1 MLVAVEETA
10 AAAGKAG
17 ETRATGRAS
26 GALEI
31 CLSLRQ
37 LALSAL
43 LALSPIMASAQIVP
57 GGTHAPGVVTTRNGI
72 PQVNISKPAGSGVSM
87 NTYNQFD
94 VQKNGAILNNSPTIV
109 NTQQAGYINGN
120 PNFGPN
126 DAARVIVNQVNSSSP
141 SQLRGY
147 LEVAGKSAQVIVAN
161 PNGLLVD
168 GGGFINTSRATLTTG
183 TPNFAADG
191 SLAGFNVSGGNITVQ
206 GAGFNGA
213 NVDQVDLLAR
223 AVQANAAIYAKNLNV
238 VTGANSV
245 DYGTLAATPIAGS
258 GTAPGVSIDVSNLG
272 GMYANR
278 IVLVGTE
285 NGVGVS
291 NKGVLA
297 AQAGDLILT
306 TQGRL
311 VLSGQ
316 TNASGNITAS
326 ARDGIDNSGTTYAQQ
341 SVSTN
346 TSGALTNSG
355 TLAAQQ
361 NTTINAGSVAS
372 SGTLGA
378 GVNGDGTIAN
388 SGDLSVSA
396 SGAITATGRNEGG
409 GNTTIQ
415 GAVVS
420 LAGSNTSANAALALT
435 ANSGDLNLSG
445 ATTTAGGAL
454 NANAAGSLVNDSG
467 KLSGG
472 SVQASAA
479 SVSNAGGQIVSGSAL
494 GVNTP
499 GALGNRQGVFQS
511 VGGATIGSAS
521 LDNTGGQML
530 SLNGDG
536 LNLDV
541 TGTLLNGVG
550 GVIGGN
556 GNVQLSAAIFTNQG
570 KVNAL
575 RNAVLRAW
583 NLTNS
588 GTVTAGGTLNVS
600 VSGALGNAGGAL
612 SGSATT
618 VAASSIDNTNGSIDG
633 NALAVT
639 SSSDL
644 VNRNGKLT
652 QYGTADQTISAGGT
666 LDSTGGTIASNANTL
681 AVTANTI
688 TNDGGTLQHAG
699 AGMLKLKATGAL
711 SNAGGKVQTNG
722 ALNVAGAKLDNSGGT
737 LTAQQTAQVNADS
750 DMVNRRGTLYGGN
763 GLTVSTQGDIDNT
776 GGSAQS
782 AGDLSVTA
790 GGALSNAQGTIAAN
804 GAHGAVNVSAANVDN
819 TGGKLTNA
827 GDGET
832 TVTASNVTNTGGT
845 LGGNGDVTVN
855 AQIVANDAGAT
866 LVAGGA
872 ANLNVTQRV
881 NNAGGTLYGGREL
894 NLNQAGAAVINEG
907 GAILGGLD
915 VSVNVASLSNAG
927 GAIRA
932 NRDVSASGIFSGGG
946 DMVAGR
952 NLALAVN
959 GDYTNGASNNLHA
972 DGAMTVNATGTL
984 TNTGTLAANGALTA
998 TGANVVNTAGA
1009 AINSSN
1015 TTVNANGMLTNAG
1028 RIEGDTVT
1036 TNSTTLANTGTV
1048 IGNNVTVN
1056 ANDVQNTGAAAVIA
1070 GANSVRVYAQ
1080 NSVTNADGATIYS
1093 AGNLEIARDG
1103 TRDGTGM
1110 LANQTGTLTNSAATI
1125 EADGDID
1132 IAARTVSNIRTG
1144 VVTQAGT
1151 PQDAGSTTLTLWTA
1165 DLGSDLSVGVFGN
1178 YHSLDFP
1185 QWNWSAGAISDQ
1197 TIHALANPITVT
1209 IPASQVTNLDTKAQT
1224 FSLAQPIYDHYQ
1236 SGATVVARD
1245 ITTNTTQWYNSLTD
1259 NGDGTVSITFWPD
1272 FDPNRQ
1278 MRPDPLQV
1286 RWDIGNHDYVEKS
1299 RTTQTTTT
1307 TDQLVSAGNVAKIQA
1322 QGAIRI
1328 NANGGS
1334 INNQASTMAAG
1345 GDLVRR
1351 ADGGSVTDTGTVLQ
1365 QAVVT
1370 TTESVFYWHQKT
1382 GGSTD
1387 TQSRKDGT
1395 YDGVAQ
1401 STTTVDTLPAI
1412 ASSNSNV
1419 QTDAQSISI
1428 NAVDRQGNTVAGSGV
1443 TGGGADGTQAGTVS
1457 GQSNRPQ
1464 TVGGA
1469 TGGIPN
1475 LKLPVNGL
1483 YTYNTAP
1490 GATYLIAT
1498 DPRFTQYANF
1508 ISSDYLLKQLG
1519 YDPSTVEKRLGDG
1532 LYESTLIRNQV
1543 TQLTGRTY
1551 LAGFTDNLDEYT
1563 ALMNSGV
1570 TYAKAFGLEPGIAL
1584 SAAQMAQLTT
1594 DMVWLVSQD
1603 VTLPDGSH
1611 QSVLVPQVYLAQSGT
1626 VDLTHSGAL
1635 VAGNAV
1641 NLNASGDVNNSGHI
1655 VSNVATTVIGNNI
1668 VNSGIIGSAGTTAVA
1683 AVQDVRNTS
1692 GRIGGTDVVVQA
1704 GRDVINETQTYG
1716 VSTSFTNRNYAGTT
1730 TGTAVDAVGA
1740 ISATNSATVI
1750 AGRDVNLNGAQVQA
1764 GGNAAIA
1771 AGRDL
1776 NVGTVE
1782 LTATKDS
1789 SGFGGQDFL
1798 HDKQTRNLGS
1808 AIVAGGDLTTVSGRD
1823 TTLTN
1828 ATVRAGG
1835 DATVVAGG
1843 DLTVTAAKD
1852 VHTHNEQSMSN
1863 SKSQSTN
1870 SAYDEQVQ
1878 GSSIS
1883 AGGDITLA
1891 AGQKSTGNLSVLGSS
1906 VATDTNGGGV
1916 KLVSTGDVTVG
1927 SVSETHDS
1935 QSWSHNEHSGFLSK
1949 QKDTDTTSSHQVIAN
1964 GSTVSGDTVTG
1975 AAGHDMTI
1983 TGSTVAATND
1993 VNLSAAN
2000 SLTINTSQD
2009 TSDSSHFH
2017 ETTKTGLGSSGGI
2030 AISYG
2035 KVDQKDTTRDSS
2047 VTNNGSLVGST
2058 DGNVNLKAGADLHVT
2073 GSDLIAAQNVTGTG
2087 ANVTIDSATGTTHH
2101 DETHETSKSG
2111 FTLGLAGSVGDAIN
2125 NAISQTQSANR
2136 DAGNNDR
2143 AAALHSIAA
2152 AGDAAMVGAG
2162 AMSAA
2167 GGGKPDIGV
2176 QLSFGSS
2183 KSKSTFSE
2191 DQTINSGSSVRTGG
2205 TAAFVATAN
2214 GQAGSGNVTI
2224 AGSNVNANDVML
2236 VAKNQVNLV
2245 NTTDTDST
2253 RSTNKSSSASV
2264 GVQYTLGGGFGV
2276 SASMSNAHGDA
2287 NSDAAMQHNTHINGA
2302 NSVAIVSGG
2311 DTNIVGANVNGKQV
2325 SADIGGNLNIASVQD
2340 TTVSTAHQSSSGGGF
2355 TISQGGGSAS
2365 FSAQNGHADGNYAGV
2380 NEQAGIQAGD
2390 GGFAINVKG
2399 NTDLKGAVIASDAGA
2414 SKNALTTGTLTF
2426 SDIEDHSHYS
2436 ATSNGFSAGGGIG
2449 STGKATGPGSVSGSG
2464 GVIPMMTQNEHGDE
2478 SATTRSA
2485 VSAGAVNVTD
2495 GAHQTQDVA
2504 SLSRDTTNTNGT
2516 VAKAP
2521 DVNHILDQQAD
2532 TMQAAQAAGQVVAQG
2547 IGAYAD
2553 AKRDA
2558 ALDTAQKALDNGDL
2572 NGAAAAMADYNNWKE
2587 GGNGRAE
2594 LQAAGGALIGGLGG
2608 GSAFGAAAGA
2618 MGAGLAS
2625 KMADQTKAFGS
2636 SVADATG
2643 SSLAGNI
2650 AGNILSGLGGALVG
2664 GTAGAATA
2672 SNVNLYN
2679 QGHDTGEAAAEKKAA
2694 GLTQQLVDTYN
2705 NAVRVRQALGDGIS
2719 SSIDQFVG
2727 LMTGGAKAKMA
2738 ESPSD
2743 LIAQGAANGANAVI
2757 GARGGEPPAA
2767 SPGAVLVDPA
2777 VQALNPAQNVAGYGP
2792 GNAIFNSGDG
2802 STDASSASNSTNQ
2815 SGKSDPANTKVPS
2828 SILGGDGKLPA
2839 GIGGTGTP
2847 IPMEPTRNPS
2857 ATAEQFAKAAFNG
2870 QTPVKVVNNITGE
2883 GSWVAIMP
2891 DGTAITYRP
2900 AGQASTATATT
2911 TATVEINS
2919 AAVRNINNGN
2929 VAKFKFPGK

>member
-10 AAAGKAG
+10 TAAGKAG

-43 LALSPIMASAQIVP
+43 LALSPLMASAQIVP
-57 GGTHAPGVVTTRNGI
+57 GGAHSPGVVTTQNGI
-72 PQVNISKPAGSGVSM
+72 PQVNINRPAGSGVSI

-94 VQKNGAILNNSPTIV
+94 IQKNGAILNNSPTIV

-191 SLAGFNVSGGNITVQ
+191 SLTGFNVTGGNITVQ

-258 GTAPGVSIDVSNLG
+258 GLAPGVSVDVSNLG

-291 NKGVLA
+291 NRGVLA
-297 AQAGDLILT
+297 APAGDLILT
-306 TQGRL
+306 TQGKL
-311 VLSGQ
+311 VLAGQ
-316 TNASGNITAS
+316 TNASGNITTS

-341 SVSTN
+341 SVSAN
-346 TSGALTNSG
+346 TSGAVTNSG

-361 NTTINAGSVAS
+361 NTTISAGSVAS

-378 GVNGDGTIAN
+378 GVNGDGTFAN

-396 SGAITATGRNEGG
+396 NGAVMATGRNEGG

-415 GAVVS
+415 GAAVS

-454 NANAAGSLVNDSG
+454 NANAAGSLINDSG

-479 SVSNAGGQIVSGSAL
+479 NVSNAGGQIVSGSAL

-499 GALGNRQGVFQS
+499 GALGNRQGVIQS
-511 VGGATIGSAS
+511 AGGATIGSAS

-536 LNLDV
+536 LNLGV

-556 GNVQLSAAIFTNQG
+556 GNVQLNAATFTNQG

-575 RNAVLRAW
+575 RDAVLRAW
-583 NLTNS
+583 NLNNS
-588 GTVTAGGTLNVS
+588 GTVTAGGALNVS
-600 VSGALGNAGGAL
+600 ATGAVGNAGGTL
-612 SGSATT
+612 SGSTTT
-618 VAASSIDNTNGSIDG
+618 VAASSIDNTNGDIEGD
-633 NALAVT
+633 ALAVST
-639 SSSDL
+639 PGDFI
-644 VNRNGKLT
+644 NRNGKLT
-652 QYGTADQTISAGGT
+652 QYGAADQTISAGGK
-666 LDSTGGTIASNANTL
+666 LDSTGGTIASNANNLTL
-681 AVTANTI
+681 WGQSV
-688 TNDGGTLQHAG
+688 TNDNGTLQHAG
-699 AGMLKLKATGAL
+699 AGMLKVKATGAL
-711 SNAGGKVQTNG
+711 SNVGGNVQTNG
-722 ALNVAGAKLDNSGGT
+722 TLTVAGAKLDNSGGT
-737 LTAQQTAQVNADS
+737 LTAQQAAQVNADS
-750 DMVNRRGTLYGGN
+750 GIVNRSGTLYGTN
-763 GLTVSTQGDIDNT
+763 GLSVSTQADIDNA
-776 GGSAQS
+776 GGSVQS
-782 AGDLSVTA
+782 AGDLSVSA

-804 GAHGAVNVSAANVDN
+804 GAHGAVNVSAASVDN

-827 GDGET
+827 GDGAT
-832 TVTASNVTNTGGT
+832 TVTASHITNTGGT
-845 LGGNGDVTVN
+845 LGGTGDVTIN
-855 AQIVANDAGAT
+855 SQTLENNAGAN

-881 NNAGGTLYGGREL
+881 NNAGGTLYGGTAL
-894 NLNQAGAAVINEG
+894 NLNQAGAAVINDG

-915 VSVNVASLSNAG
+915 VSVKVASLSNAG

-932 NRDVSASGIFSGGG
+932 NRDVSASGVVSGDG

-959 GDYTNGASNNLHA
+959 GDYTNDARNNLHA
-972 DGAMTVNATGTL
+972 DGDMSVSATGTL

-998 TGANVVNTAGA
+998 TGANVVNAAGA
-1009 AINSSN
+1009 DINSTN
-1015 TTVNANGMLTNAG
+1015 TTVNASGTLSNAG
-1028 RIEGDTVT
+1028 RIEGDAVT
-1036 TNSTTLANTGTV
+1036 THSATLANTGAV
-1048 IGNNVTVN
+1048 IGNDVTVN
-1056 ANDVQNTGAAAVIA
+1056 TNDVQNTGAAAVIA
-1070 GANSVRVYAQ
+1070 GANSVHVYAQ
-1080 NSVTNADGATIYS
+1080 NSVMNADGALIYS
-1093 AGNLEIARDG
+1093 AGNLEIAKDG
-1103 TRDGTGM
+1103 TRDGSGM
-1110 LANQTGTLTNSAATI
+1110 LANQTGTLTNSAAII

-1132 IAARTVSNIRTG
+1132 IAAHTVSNVRTG
-1144 VVTQAGT
+1144 IQTAAGT
-1151 PQDAGSTTLTLWTA
+1151 PQDAGTTALTLWTA
-1165 DLGSDLSVGVFGN
+1165 GLGSDLSAGVFGN
-1178 YHSLDFP
+1178 YHSLDFSE
-1185 QWNWSAGAISDQ
+1185 WNWSLGAGIGDK
-1197 TIHALANPITVT
+1197 TIYALANPITIKV
-1209 IPASQVTNLDTKAQT
+1209 PASQVTNIDASAQT
-1224 FSLAQPIYDHYQ
+1224 FSLTEPIYDHYQ

-1245 ITTNTTQWYNSLTD
+1245 ITTNATQWYNSLTT
-1259 NGDGTVSITFWPD
+1259 NADGTVSITFWPD
-1272 FDPNRQ
+1272 FDPNKNI
-1278 MRPDPLQV
+1278 RPDQAEV

-1307 TDQLVSAGNVAKIQA
+1307 TDQLVSAGNVATIQA

-1328 NANGGS
+1328 NADGGS
-1334 INNQASTMAAG
+1334 ISNESSTMAAG
-1345 GDLVRR
+1345 GDLIRR

-1370 TTESVFYWHQKT
+1370 STESVFYWHQKT
-1382 GGSTD
+1382 GGSNNT
-1387 TQSRKDGT
+1387 TEPRNDGK

-1401 STTTVDTLPAI
+1401 YTTTVDALPAI
-1412 ASSNSNV
+1412 ASSNQNV
-1419 QTDAQSISI
+1419 QTDAQTISI
-1428 NAVDRQGNTVAGSGV
+1428 NSVDRQGQTVTGSGV
-1443 TGGGADGTQAGTVS
+1443 TGGSADGTQTGTIS
-1457 GQSNRPQ
+1457 GQWNRPQ

-1483 YTYNTAP
+1483 YAYNTAP
-1490 GATYLIAT
+1490 GAPYLIAT
-1498 DPRFTQYANF
+1498 DPRFTQYASF

-1532 LYESTLIRNQV
+1532 LYETTLIRNQV
-1543 TQLTGRTY
+1543 TQLTGRTF

-1563 ALMNSGV
+1563 ALMNNGV

-1584 SAAQMAQLTT
+1584 SPAQMAQLTT

-1603 VTLPDGSH
+1603 VTLPGGSH
-1611 QSVLVPQVYLAQSGT
+1611 QTVLVPQVYLAQSST

-1655 VSNVATTVIGNNI
+1655 VSNIATTVIGNNI
-1668 VNSGIIGSAGTTAVA
+1668 TNSGIIGSAGTTAVA

-1692 GRIGGTDVVVQA
+1692 GRIGGADVLVQA

-1716 VSTSFTNRNYAGTT
+1716 VSKSFTDGHYAGSA
-1730 TGTAVDAVGA
+1730 TGTAVDAVGT
-1740 ISATNSATVI
+1740 ISATNNAAVI
-1750 AGRDVNLNGAQVQA
+1750 AGRDVNLSGALVQA

-1789 SGFGGQDFL
+1789 SGYGGQDFR
-1798 HDKQTRNLGS
+1798 HDRQTQNRGS
-1808 AIVAGGDLTTVSGRD
+1808 AIVAGGDLATVSGRD

-1835 DATVVAGG
+1835 DASMVAGG
-1843 DLTVTAAKD
+1843 DLAVTAAKD
-1852 VHTHNEQSMSN
+1852 VHTHSEQSMSN
-1863 SKSQSTN
+1863 SKSQMIN
-1870 SAYDEQVQ
+1870 SSYDEQVQ
-1878 GSSIS
+1878 GSSVS
-1883 AGGDITLA
+1883 AVGDITLE
-1891 AGQKSTGNLSVLGSS
+1891 AGQKGTGNLSVLGSS

-1916 KLVSTGDVTVG
+1916 KLVSTGDVTIG
-1927 SVSETHDS
+1927 SVSETHDA

-1949 QKDTDTTSSHQVIAN
+1949 EKTTDSTSSHQVIAN

-1983 TGSTVAATND
+1983 TGSTVAATHD

-2000 SLTINTSQD
+2000 NLTVNASQD
-2009 TSDSSHFH
+2009 AGDSSHFH
-2017 ETTKTGLGSSGGI
+2017 QTTKTGLGSSGGI

-2035 KVDQKDTTRDSS
+2035 KVDQKDTTHDSS

-2167 GGGKPDIGV
+2167 NGGKPDIGV

-2191 DQTINSGSSVRTGG
+2191 DQTINSGSSVKAGG
-2205 TAAFVATAN
+2205 TAAFVATGN

-2224 AGSNVNANDVML
+2224 AGSTVNANDVML
-2236 VAKNQVNLV
+2236 AAKNQVNLV

-2287 NSDAAMQHNTHINGA
+2287 NSDATMQHNTHVNGA

-2399 NTDLKGAVIASDAGA
+2399 NTDLKGAVIASDADA
-2414 SKNALTTGTLTF
+2414 SKNTLTTGTLTF

-2495 GAHQTQDVA
+2495 GAHHTQDVA

-2516 VAKAP
+2516 VSKAP

-2618 MGAGLAS
+2618 LGAGLAS
-2625 KMADQTKAFGS
+2625 KMADQTKAFGG

-2743 LIAQGAANGANAVI
+2743 LIAQGAANGVNAVA
-2757 GARGGEPPAA
+2757 GMGGGKPPAQ
-2767 SPGAVLVDPA
+2767 SPGAVLVD
-2777 VQALNPAQNVAGYGP
+2777 G
-2792 GNAIFNSGDG
+2792 
-2802 STDASSASNSTNQ
+2802 
-2815 SGKSDPANTKVPS
+2815 
-2828 SILGGDGKLPA
+2828 
-2839 GIGGTGTP
+2839 
-2847 IPMEPTRNPS
+2847 
-2857 ATAEQFAKAAFNG
+2857 
-2870 QTPVKVVNNITGE
+2870 
-2883 GSWVAIMP
+2883 
-2891 DGTAITYRP
+2891 
-2900 AGQASTATATT
+2900 AGQALPGGTR
-2911 TATVEINS
+2911 S
-2919 AAVRNINNGN
+2919 AAYQPDNATFATDPTSRPSGFRKQTVTDAWNNAANGSADGTKACPTCSKDVT
-2929 VAKFKFPGK
+2929 VAPGQGPRDWDIDHQPAWSTRDLSELTTRKQVLDEYNTGTRLECPSCNRSRGANPVGE

>member
-37 LALSAL
+37 LVLSAL
-43 LALSPIMASAQIVP
+43 LALSPLMASAQIVP
-57 GGTHAPGVVTTRNGI
+57 GGTHAPGVVSTQNGI
-72 PQVNISKPAGSGVSM
+72 PQVNINKPAGSGVSM

-94 VQKNGAILNNSPTIV
+94 IQKNGSILNNSPTIV

-206 GAGFNGA
+206 GAGFNGS

-223 AVQANAAIYAKNLNV
+223 AVQANAAVYAKNLNV
-238 VTGANSV
+238 VTGANTV
-245 DYGTLAATPIAGS
+245 EYGTLAATPIAGS
-258 GTAPGVSIDVSNLG
+258 SPAPGVSIDVSNLG

-306 TQGRL
+306 TQGKL

-316 TNASGNITAS
+316 TNATGNITAS

-346 TSGALTNSG
+346 TSGALSNSG

-361 NTTINAGSVAS
+361 NTTISAGSVAS
-372 SGTLGA
+372 TGTLGA

-388 SGDLSVSA
+388 AGDLSVSA
-396 SGAITATGRNEGG
+396 TGAVAATGRNEGG

-415 GAVVS
+415 GAS
-420 LAGSNTSANAALALT
+420 LNLAGSNTSANGALALT

-445 ATTTAGGAL
+445 ATTTAGAAL
-454 NANAAGSLVNDSG
+454 NVNAAGTLTNDSG

-472 SVQASAA
+472 AVQASAA
-479 SVSNAGGQIVSGSAL
+479 NISNAGGQIVSGSTVGL
-494 GVNTP
+494 STS
-499 GALGNRQGVFQS
+499 GALGNRQGVIQS
-511 VGGATIGSAS
+511 GGGAEINSAS
-521 LDNTGGQML
+521 LDNTGGQIL

-536 LNLDV
+536 LNLGV

-556 GNVQLSAAIFTNQG
+556 GNVQLSAATITNQG

-575 RNAVLRAW
+575 RDAILRAW
-583 NLTNS
+583 NLNNS
-588 GTVTAGGTLNVS
+588 GTVTAGGALNAS
-600 VSGALGNAGGAL
+600 ATDALNNTGGTL

-618 VAASSIDNTNGSIDG
+618 VSGASIDNTNGSIDADELTVSTPG
-633 NALAVT
+633 
-639 SSSDL
+639 DFI
-644 VNRNGKLT
+644 NRNGKLT
-652 QYGTADQTISAGGT
+652 QYGTADQTISAGGK
-666 LDSTGGTIASNANTL
+666 LDSTGGTIASNANNLTL
-681 AVTANTI
+681 SGQSV
-688 TNDGGTLQHAG
+688 TNDNGTLQHAG
-699 AGMLKLKATGAL
+699 AGMLKVKATGAL
-711 SNAGGKVQTNG
+711 SNVGGKVQTNG
-722 ALNVAGAKLDNSGGT
+722 ALAVGGASLNNNGGT
-737 LTAQQTAQVNADS
+737 LTAQQAAQVDADAGI
-750 DMVNRRGTLYGGN
+750 VNRNGTLYGDN
-763 GLTVSTQGDIDNT
+763 GLTVSTQGDIDNS
-776 GGSAQS
+776 GGSAQTG
-782 AGDLSVTA
+782 GDLSVSA
-790 GGALSNAQGTIAAN
+790 GGALTNARGTIAAN
-804 GAHGAVNVSAANVDN
+804 GAHGTVTVSAASIDS

-827 GDGET
+827 GDGAT
-832 TVTASNVTNTGGT
+832 TVSASSVTNTGGT
-845 LGGNGDVTVN
+845 LGGNGDVTIN
-855 AQIVANDAGAT
+855 AQTLENGAGAN

-872 ANLNVTQRV
+872 ANLSVQQRV
-881 NNAGGTLYGGREL
+881 NNAGGTLFGGMAL
-894 NLNQAGAAVINEG
+894 NLNQANAAVINDG

-915 VSVNVASLSNAG
+915 VSVSAASLSNAG

-932 NRDVSASGIFSGGG
+932 NRDVSVSGIISGGG

-952 NLALAVN
+952 NVSLAVN
-959 GDYTNGASNNLHA
+959 GDYTNGAGNNLHA
-972 DGAMTVNATGTL
+972 DGDMTVSATGTL

-998 TGANVVNTAGA
+998 TGANVVNAAGA
-1009 AINSSN
+1009 DINSTN
-1015 TTVNANGMLTNAG
+1015 TTVNANGTLTNAG
-1028 RIEGDTVT
+1028 RIEGDSVT
-1036 TNSTTLANTGTV
+1036 TNSATLANTGTL
-1048 IGNNVTVN
+1048 IGNDITVN
-1056 ANDVQNTGAAAVIA
+1056 ANDVQNTGAAAIIA
-1070 GANSVRVYAQ
+1070 GANSVHVYAQ

-1093 AGNLEIARDG
+1093 AGNLEIAKDG
-1103 TRDGTGM
+1103 TRDGSGM
-1110 LANQTGTLTNSAATI
+1110 LANQTATLTNSAAII

-1144 VVTQAGT
+1144 VQTAAGT
-1151 PQDAGSTTLTLWTA
+1151 PQDAGTTTLTLWTA
-1165 DLGSDLSVGVFGN
+1165 GLGDDLSAGVFGN

-1185 QWNWSAGAISDQ
+1185 QWNWSAGAMADQ
-1197 TIHALANPITVT
+1197 TIYGLAQPITVK

-1224 FSLAQPIYDHYQ
+1224 LSLTQPIYDHYQ
-1236 SGATVVARD
+1236 SGATVVARN
-1245 ITTNTTQWYNSLTD
+1245 ITNNATQWYNSLTD

-1272 FDPNRQ
+1272 FDPNKN
-1278 MRPDPLQV
+1278 MRPDRQQV

-1307 TDQLVSAGNVAKIQA
+1307 TDQLVNAGNVATIQA

-1334 INNQASTMAAG
+1334 IDNQSSTMAAG

-1370 TTESVFYWHQKT
+1370 STESVFYWHQKT
-1382 GGSTD
+1382 GGSSD
-1387 TQSRKDGT
+1387 TTQPRNDGAF
-1395 YDGVAQ
+1395 DGVSQ
-1401 STTTVDTLPAI
+1401 YTTTVDALPAI

-1419 QTDAQSISI
+1419 QTDAQTISI
-1428 NAVDRQGNTVAGSGV
+1428 NSVDRQGQTVAGSGV
-1443 TGGGADGTQAGTVS
+1443 TGGSADGAQTGTIS

-1464 TVGGA
+1464 TVGGT

-1543 TQLTGRTY
+1543 TQLTGRTF

-1563 ALMNSGV
+1563 ALMNNGV

-1611 QSVLVPQVYLAQSGT
+1611 QSVLVPQVYLAQSST

-1635 VAGNAV
+1635 VAGDAV
-1641 NLNASGDVNNSGHI
+1641 NLNASGDVNNSAHI

-1668 VNSGIIGSAGTTAVA
+1668 VNSGIIGSAGTTVVA
-1683 AVQDVRNTS
+1683 AAQDVRNSS
-1692 GRIGGTDVVVQA
+1692 GRIGGADVVVQA

-1716 VSTSFTNRNYAGTT
+1716 VSKSFADRNYTGTV
-1730 TGTAVDAVGA
+1730 TGTAVDAVGT
-1740 ISATNSATVI
+1740 ISATNNAAVI
-1750 AGRDVNLNGAQVQA
+1750 AGRDVNLNGAQIQA
-1764 GGNAAIA
+1764 GGNATIA

-1798 HDKQTRNLGS
+1798 HDKQTQNLGS

-1835 DATVVAGG
+1835 DAAMVAGG

-1863 SKSQSTN
+1863 GKSKSTN
-1870 SAYDEQVQ
+1870 SSYDEQVQ
-1878 GSSIS
+1878 GSSVS

-1891 AGQKSTGNLSVLGSS
+1891 AGQKGSGNLSVLGST
-1906 VATDTNGGGV
+1906 VATDSSGGGV
-1916 KLVSTGDVTVG
+1916 KLVSTGDVTIG

-1949 QKDTDTTSSHQVIAN
+1949 QKETDTTSSHQVIAS

-1975 AAGHDMTI
+1975 ATGRDMTI

-2000 SLTINTSQD
+2000 NLTINTSQD

-2017 ETTKTGLGSSGGI
+2017 QTTKTGLGSSGGI

-2035 KVDQKDTTRDSS
+2035 KVDQKDTTHDSS

-2058 DGNVNLKAGADLHVT
+2058 NGSVNLSAGADLHVT
-2073 GSDLIAAQNVTGTG
+2073 GSDLIAAKNVTGTG

-2125 NAISQTQSANR
+2125 NAISETQSANR

-2167 GGGKPDIGV
+2167 SGGKPDIGV

-2191 DQTINSGSSVRTGG
+2191 DQTLNSGSSVRAGG
-2205 TAAFVATAN
+2205 TAAFVATGN
-2214 GQAGSGNVTI
+2214 GQAGGGNVTI
-2224 AGSNVNANDVML
+2224 AGSNVTANDVML
-2236 VAKNQVNLV
+2236 AAKNQVNLV

-2287 NSDAAMQHNTHINGA
+2287 NSDAAMQQNTHINGA

-2325 SADIGGNLNIASVQD
+2325 SADIGGNLNIASVHD

-2399 NTDLKGAVIASDAGA
+2399 NTDLKGAVIASDADA
-2414 SKNALTTGTLTF
+2414 AKNTLTTGTLTF
-2426 SDIEDHSHYS
+2426 SDIENHSHYS
-2436 ATSNGFSAGGGIG
+2436 ATSNGFSAGAGIG

-2464 GVIPMMTQNEHGDE
+2464 GVTPMMTQNENGDQ

-2485 VSAGAVNVTD
+2485 IGAGTINVPD
-2495 GAHQTQDVA
+2495 GAHQTQDIA
-2504 SLSRDTTNTNGT
+2504 SLSRDTANTNGT
-2516 VAKAP
+2516 VSKAP

-2553 AKRDA
+2553 MKRDA

-2618 MGAGLAS
+2618 LGAGLAS
-2625 KMADQTKAFGS
+2625 KMADQTKAFGG
-2636 SVADATG
+2636 SVTDATG

-2664 GTAGAATA
+2664 GTASAAMA

-2679 QGHDTGEAAAEKKAA
+2679 QGHDTGEAAADTKAA
-2694 GLTQQLVDTYN
+2694 DLFARIKDAVAQTATHPLDSLNYALNSIIPAPPNQKPEADANPLVDVSSN
-2705 NAVRVRQALGDGIS
+2705 NRNPPAAGGSVVVVPVCVPPVCVPTVAVTPGVPGYVPGNATLNSGNNDGS
-2719 SSIDQFVG
+2719 S
-2727 LMTGGAKAKMA
+2727 
-2738 ESPSD
+2738 
-2743 LIAQGAANGANAVI
+2743 ANGGSAGSSNNNSGPIKNAENAVI
-2757 GARGGEPPAA
+2757 DPRKITNYVLDSEHPVGGNKARVFD
-2767 SPGAVLVDPA
+2767 S
-2777 VQALNPAQNVAGYGP
+2777 ALG
-2792 GNAIFNSGDG
+2792 F
-2802 STDASSASNSTNQ
+2802 NQ
-2815 SGKSDPANTKVPS
+2815 SNADGLISQIQEGVTKYPATPGKADQYGQRFTVDIPV
-2828 SILGGDGKLPA
+2828 
-2839 GIGGTGTP
+2839 TGP
-2847 IPMEPTRNPS
+2847 
-2857 ATAEQFAKAAFNG
+2857 
-2870 QTPVKVVNNITGE
+2870 
-2883 GSWVAIMP
+2883 
-2891 DGTAITYRP
+2891 
-2900 AGQASTATATT
+2900 
-2911 TATVEINS
+2911 
-2919 AAVRNINNGN
+2919 NGN
-2929 VAKFKFPGK
+2929 TVPVRTGWIYDPGSSTPRLTTVFVK

>member
-1 MLVAVEETA
+1 MNQKTYRLVFSRLRGMLVAVEETA
-10 AAAGKAG
+10 TAAGKAG
-17 ETRATGRAS
+17 QTRATGRVS
-26 GALEI
+26 GSLEI
-31 CLSLRQ
+31 CLSVRQ

-43 LALSPIMASAQIVP
+43 LVLAPLMAGAQIVP
-57 GGTHAPGVVTTRNGI
+57 GGAHAPGVVTTQNGI
-72 PQVNISKPAGSGVSM
+72 PQVNINKPAGSGVSM
-87 NTYNQFD
+87 NTYSQFD

-126 DAARVIVNQVNSSSP
+126 DAARVIVNQVNSGSP

-147 LEVAGKSAQVIVAN
+147 LEVAGRNAQVIVAN

-191 SLAGFNVSGGNITVQ
+191 SLEGFNVSGGNITVQ
-206 GAGFNGA
+206 GAGFNGL

-238 VTGANSV
+238 VTGANTV
-245 DYGTLAATPIAGS
+245 DYDTLAATPIAGS
-258 GTAPGVSIDVSNLG
+258 SPAPGVSIDVSNLG

-306 TQGRL
+306 TQGKL
-311 VLSGQ
+311 VLAGQ

-396 SGAITATGRNEGG
+396 SGAVTATGRNEGG
-409 GNTTIQ
+409 GNATIQ
-415 GAVVS
+415 GAAVS

-454 NANAAGSLVNDSG
+454 NANAAGTLTNDGG

-472 SVQASAA
+472 SVQASAV
-479 SVSNAGGQIVSGSAL
+479 SVSNAGGQIVSNSTL
-494 GVNTP
+494 NLSST
-499 GALGNRQGVFQS
+499 GALANRQGVIQS
-511 VGGATIGSAS
+511 TGSSTLNSAS
-521 LDNTGGQML
+521 LDNTGGQIL

-536 LNLDV
+536 LNLGV
-541 TGTLLNGVG
+541 TSTLLNGIG

-556 GNVQLSAAIFTNQG
+556 GNVQLSAATFTNQG

-575 RNAVLRAW
+575 RDAVLRAW

-588 GTVTAGGTLNVS
+588 GTVTAGGALNVS

-612 SGSATT
+612 SGLTTT

-666 LDSTGGTIASNANTL
+666 L
-681 AVTANTI
+681 
-688 TNDGGTLQHAG
+688 QHAG

-711 SNAGGKVQTNG
+711 SNVGGKVQTNG

-737 LTAQQTAQVNADS
+737 LTAQQAAQVNADS

-804 GAHGAVNVSAANVDN
+804 DAHGAVNVSAANVDN
-819 TGGKLTNA
+819 TWGKLTNA
-827 GDGET
+827 GDGAT

-845 LGGNGDVTVN
+845 LGGNGDVMVN
-855 AQIVANDAGAT
+855 AQTLANDAGAN

-872 ANLNVTQRV
+872 ANLNVTQRA
-881 NNAGGTLYGGREL
+881 NNAGGTLYGGSGL
-894 NLNQAGAAVINEG
+894 TLNQAGAAVLNDG
-907 GAILGGLD
+907 GTILGGLD
-915 VSVNVASLSNAG
+915 VSVSVASLSNAG

-1103 TRDGTGM
+1103 TRDGSGM

-1165 DLGSDLSVGVFGN
+1165 DLGSDLSAGVFGN

-1209 IPASQVTNLDTKAQT
+1209 IPASQVTNLDTKART
-1224 FSLAQPIYDHYQ
+1224 FSLTQPIYDHYQ

-1272 FDPNRQ
+1272 FDPNRN

-1307 TDQLVSAGNVAKIQA
+1307 TDQLVSAGNVATIQA

-1382 GGSTD
+1382 GGSSD

-1401 STTTVDTLPAI
+1401 STTTVDALPAI

-1443 TGGGADGTQAGTVS
+1443 TGGSADGTQAGTVS

-1508 ISSDYLLKQLG
+1508 ISSDYLLKQLS

-1551 LAGFTDNLDEYT
+1551 LAGF
-1563 ALMNSGV
+1563 
-1570 TYAKAFGLEPGIAL
+1570 
-1584 SAAQMAQLTT
+1584 
-1594 DMVWLVSQD
+1594 
-1603 VTLPDGSH
+1603 
-1611 QSVLVPQVYLAQSGT
+1611 
-1626 VDLTHSGAL
+1626 
-1635 VAGNAV
+1635 
-1641 NLNASGDVNNSGHI
+1641 
-1655 VSNVATTVIGNNI
+1655 
-1668 VNSGIIGSAGTTAVA
+1668 
-1683 AVQDVRNTS
+1683 
-1692 GRIGGTDVVVQA
+1692 
-1704 GRDVINETQTYG
+1704 
-1716 VSTSFTNRNYAGTT
+1716 
-1730 TGTAVDAVGA
+1730 
-1740 ISATNSATVI
+1740 
-1750 AGRDVNLNGAQVQA
+1750 AGRDVNFKGAQVQA

-1870 SAYDEQVQ
+1870 SSYDEQVQ
-1878 GSSIS
+1878 GSSVS

-1993 VNLSAAN
+1993 VNLSAEN
-2000 SLTINTSQD
+2000 NLTINRSQD

-2017 ETTKTGLGSSGGI
+2017 QTTKTGLGSSGGI

-2035 KVDQKDTTRDSS
+2035 KVDQKDTTHDSS

-2087 ANVTIDSATGTTHH
+2087 ANVTIDSATGATHH

-2125 NAISQTQSANR
+2125 NAISQTQSANQ

-2167 GGGKPDIGV
+2167 SGGKPDIGV

-2191 DQTINSGSSVRTGG
+2191 DQTVNSGSSVRAGG
-2205 TAAFVATAN
+2205 TAAFVATGN

-2224 AGSNVNANDVML
+2224 AGSTVNANDVML
-2236 VAKNQVNLV
+2236 AAKNLVNLV

-2311 DTNIVGANVNGKQV
+2311 DTNIIGANVNGKQV

-2414 SKNALTTGTLTF
+2414 SKNTLTTGTLTF
-2426 SDIEDHSHYS
+2426 SDIENHSHYS
-2436 ATSNGFSAGGGIG
+2436 ATSNGISAGAGIG

-2516 VAKAP
+2516 VSKAP

-2625 KMADQTKAFGS
+2625 KMADQTKAFGG

-2664 GTAGAATA
+2664 GTAGAAMA

-2679 QGHDTGEAAAEKKAA
+2679 QGHDTGEAAADSKAA
-2694 GLTQQLVDTYN
+2694 DLFARIKDAVAQAATHPLDSLNYALNSIIPASPNQKPEADANPLIDVSSN
-2705 NAVRVRQALGDGIS
+2705 NR
-2719 SSIDQFVG
+2719 
-2727 LMTGGAKAKMA
+2727 
-2738 ESPSD
+2738 
-2743 LIAQGAANGANAVI
+2743 N
-2757 GARGGEPPAA
+2757 PPAA
-2767 SPGAVLVDPA
+2767 GGSVVVVPVCAPPVCVPTVVATPGMPGYVPDTATLAKNGQSP
-2777 VQALNPAQNVAGYGP
+2777 NT
-2792 GNAIFNSGDG
+2792 GDG
-2802 STDASSASNSTNQ
+2802 TNTMLGADGAQFASKTIW
-2815 SGKSDPANTKVPS
+2815 K
-2828 SILGGDGKLPA
+2828 GDGKERIDVENPNPGQRPGQIHYQDNQGNKYLYDPSTNSFPDA
-2839 GIGGTGTP
+2839 PTSVNKRLNDPSFNAAIQKGLNKYLGG
-2847 IPMEPTRNPS
+2847 M
-2857 ATAEQFAKAAFNG
+2857 
-2870 QTPVKVVNNITGE
+2870 
-2883 GSWVAIMP
+2883 
-2891 DGTAITYRP
+2891 
-2900 AGQASTATATT
+2900 
-2911 TATVEINS
+2911 
-2919 AAVRNINNGN
+2919 
-2929 VAKFKFPGK
+2929 

>member
-1 MLVAVEETA
+1 MNQKTYRLVFSRLRGMLVAVEETA
-10 AAAGKAG
+10 TAAGKAG
-17 ETRATGRAS
+17 QTRATGRVS
-26 GALEI
+26 GSLEI
-31 CLSLRQ
+31 CLSVRQ

-43 LALSPIMASAQIVP
+43 LVLAPLMAGAQIVP
-57 GGTHAPGVVTTRNGI
+57 GGAHAPGVVTTQNGI
-72 PQVNISKPAGSGVSM
+72 PQVNINKPAGSGVSM
-87 NTYNQFD
+87 NTYSQFD

-126 DAARVIVNQVNSSSP
+126 DAARVIVNQVNSGSP

-147 LEVAGKSAQVIVAN
+147 LEVAGRNAQVIVAN

-191 SLAGFNVSGGNITVQ
+191 SLEGFNVSGGNITVQ
-206 GAGFNGA
+206 GAGFNGL

-238 VTGANSV
+238 VTGANTV
-245 DYGTLAATPIAGS
+245 DYDTLAATPIAGS
-258 GTAPGVSIDVSNLG
+258 SPAPGVSIDVSNLG

-306 TQGRL
+306 TQGKL
-311 VLSGQ
+311 VLAGQ

-396 SGAITATGRNEGG
+396 SGAVTATGRNEGG
-409 GNTTIQ
+409 GNATIQ
-415 GAVVS
+415 GAAVS

-454 NANAAGSLVNDSG
+454 NANAAGTLTNDGG

-472 SVQASAA
+472 SVQASAV
-479 SVSNAGGQIVSGSAL
+479 SVSNAGGQIVSNSTL
-494 GVNTP
+494 NLSST
-499 GALGNRQGVFQS
+499 GALANRQGVIQS
-511 VGGATIGSAS
+511 TGSSTLNSAS
-521 LDNTGGQML
+521 LDNTGGQIL

-536 LNLDV
+536 LNLGV
-541 TGTLLNGVG
+541 TSTLLNGIG

-556 GNVQLSAAIFTNQG
+556 GNVQLSAATFTNQG

-575 RNAVLRAW
+575 RDAVLRAW

-588 GTVTAGGTLNVS
+588 GTVTAGGALNVS

-612 SGSATT
+612 SGLTTT

-711 SNAGGKVQTNG
+711 SNVGGKVQTNG

-737 LTAQQTAQVNADS
+737 LTAQQAAQVNADS

-804 GAHGAVNVSAANVDN
+804 DAHGAVNVSAANVDN
-819 TGGKLTNA
+819 TWGKLTNA
-827 GDGET
+827 GDGAT

-845 LGGNGDVTVN
+845 LGGNGDVMVN
-855 AQIVANDAGAT
+855 AQTLANDAGAN

-872 ANLNVTQRV
+872 ANLNVTQRA
-881 NNAGGTLYGGREL
+881 NNAGGTLYGGSGL
-894 NLNQAGAAVINEG
+894 TLNQAGAAVLNDG
-907 GAILGGLD
+907 GTILGGLD
-915 VSVNVASLSNAG
+915 VSVSVASLSNAG

-1103 TRDGTGM
+1103 TRDGSGM

-1165 DLGSDLSVGVFGN
+1165 DLGSDLSAGVFGN

-1209 IPASQVTNLDTKAQT
+1209 IPASQVTNLDTKART
-1224 FSLAQPIYDHYQ
+1224 FSLTQPIYDHYQ

-1272 FDPNRQ
+1272 FDPNRN

-1307 TDQLVSAGNVAKIQA
+1307 TDQLVSAGNVATIQA

-1382 GGSTD
+1382 GGSSD

-1401 STTTVDTLPAI
+1401 STTTVDALPAI

-1443 TGGGADGTQAGTVS
+1443 TGGSADGTQAGTVS

-1508 ISSDYLLKQLG
+1508 ISSDYLLKQLS

-1551 LAGFTDNLDEYT
+1551 LAGF
-1563 ALMNSGV
+1563 
-1570 TYAKAFGLEPGIAL
+1570 
-1584 SAAQMAQLTT
+1584 
-1594 DMVWLVSQD
+1594 
-1603 VTLPDGSH
+1603 
-1611 QSVLVPQVYLAQSGT
+1611 
-1626 VDLTHSGAL
+1626 
-1635 VAGNAV
+1635 
-1641 NLNASGDVNNSGHI
+1641 
-1655 VSNVATTVIGNNI
+1655 
-1668 VNSGIIGSAGTTAVA
+1668 
-1683 AVQDVRNTS
+1683 
-1692 GRIGGTDVVVQA
+1692 
-1704 GRDVINETQTYG
+1704 
-1716 VSTSFTNRNYAGTT
+1716 
-1730 TGTAVDAVGA
+1730 
-1740 ISATNSATVI
+1740 
-1750 AGRDVNLNGAQVQA
+1750 AGRDVNFKGAQVQA

-1870 SAYDEQVQ
+1870 SSYDEQVQ
-1878 GSSIS
+1878 GSSVS

-1993 VNLSAAN
+1993 VNLSAEN
-2000 SLTINTSQD
+2000 NLTINRSQD

-2017 ETTKTGLGSSGGI
+2017 QTTKTGLGSSGGI

-2035 KVDQKDTTRDSS
+2035 KVDQKDTTHDSS

-2087 ANVTIDSATGTTHH
+2087 ANVTIDSATGATHH

-2125 NAISQTQSANR
+2125 NAISQTQSANQ

-2167 GGGKPDIGV
+2167 SGGKPDIGV

-2191 DQTINSGSSVRTGG
+2191 DQTVNSGSSVRAGG
-2205 TAAFVATAN
+2205 TAAFVATGN

-2224 AGSNVNANDVML
+2224 AGSTVNANDVML
-2236 VAKNQVNLV
+2236 AAKNLVNLV

-2311 DTNIVGANVNGKQV
+2311 DTNIIGANVNGKQV

-2414 SKNALTTGTLTF
+2414 SKNTLTTGTLTF
-2426 SDIEDHSHYS
+2426 SDIENHSHYS
-2436 ATSNGFSAGGGIG
+2436 ATSNGISAGAGIG

-2516 VAKAP
+2516 VSKAP

-2625 KMADQTKAFGS
+2625 KMADQTKAFGG

-2664 GTAGAATA
+2664 GTAGAAMA

-2679 QGHDTGEAAAEKKAA
+2679 QGHDTGEAAADSKAA
-2694 GLTQQLVDTYN
+2694 DLFARIKDAVAQTATHPLDSLNYALNSIIPASPNQKPEADANPLIDVSSN
-2705 NAVRVRQALGDGIS
+2705 NR
-2719 SSIDQFVG
+2719 
-2727 LMTGGAKAKMA
+2727 
-2738 ESPSD
+2738 
-2743 LIAQGAANGANAVI
+2743 N
-2757 GARGGEPPAA
+2757 PPAA
-2767 SPGAVLVDPA
+2767 GGSVVVVPVCAPPVCVPTVVATPGMPGYVPDTATLAKNGQSP
-2777 VQALNPAQNVAGYGP
+2777 NT
-2792 GNAIFNSGDG
+2792 GDG
-2802 STDASSASNSTNQ
+2802 TNTMLGADGAQFASKTIW
-2815 SGKSDPANTKVPS
+2815 K
-2828 SILGGDGKLPA
+2828 GDGKERIDVENPNPGQRPGQIHYQDNQGNKYLYDPSTNSFPDA
-2839 GIGGTGTP
+2839 PTSVNKRLNDPSFNAAIQKGLNKYLGG
-2847 IPMEPTRNPS
+2847 M
-2857 ATAEQFAKAAFNG
+2857 
-2870 QTPVKVVNNITGE
+2870 
-2883 GSWVAIMP
+2883 
-2891 DGTAITYRP
+2891 
-2900 AGQASTATATT
+2900 
-2911 TATVEINS
+2911 
-2919 AAVRNINNGN
+2919 
-2929 VAKFKFPGK
+2929 